1 MTSRTSSALM
11 GTVKY
16 RKGSDFRQVLNK
28 SLSVFFKDA
37 LRVAVTNPLQA
48 YAFVRTV
55 RWQKQA
61 ARLRSQWEQ
70 KGVHVP
76 PIMIFSITNR
86 CNLHCKGCYH
96 WALHQSGQAE
106 MEEDKLRSIIA
117 EAKELGISFMVIA
130 GGEPLVRQE
139 ILDITRDFPEII
151 FLVFTNG
158 LLINEETLAM

>member
-96 WALHQSGQAE
+96 WE
-106 MEEDKLRSIIA
+106 
-117 EAKELGISFMVIA
+117 ELGISFMVIA